1 MAVTTQEGILQM
13 ILGLGRM
20 LLLLLVLLT
29 VVYVSLFLYWRA
41 GVKMRLEED
50 WVMEGRPGDRDD
62 WIDERLAPVARRI
75 RTWLI
80 FLVYVLPVA
89 GLILYVYLTN

>member
-1 MAVTTQEGILQM
+1 M

-20 LLLLLVLLT
+20 LLVMLVLLT
-29 VVYVSLFLYWRA
+29 VVYVSLFLYWRS

-50 WVMEGRPGDRDD
+50 WVMAGRPGERDV

-80 FLVYVLPVA
+80 VLVYVVPVT
-89 GLILYVYLTN
+89 LVSVYLYVTN

>member
-1 MAVTTQEGILQM
+1 MSDKTNNGTTRM

-20 LLLLLVLLT
+20 LLLMLVLLS
-29 VVYVSLFLYWRA
+29 VVYFSLFFYWRA

-50 WVMEGRPGDRDD
+50 WVMEGRPGDRDA
-62 WIDERLAPVARRI
+62 WIDDRLAPVARRI

-80 FLVYVLPVA
+80 FLVYVLPLA
-89 GLILYVYLTN
+89 GLSIYIYLTN